1 MQSLS
6 LHKLP
11 RWVKIFTLLSGALVA
26 AGLAPHHLKWFAP
39 NFLYYWAP
47 HVAVLLVLCVLRA
60 SYPLIAA
67 AAIALSTYL
76 ALFGAWVFS
85 ASHPDSMAW
94 VGYLLNFP
102 GALAG
107 AVVGR
112 ILEWRKSLVST
123 ALPFGVGC
131 TFVAMGLALNQTVVC
146 MTVMAC
152 RIG

>member
-1 MQSLS
+1 MQSHS
-6 LHKLP
+6 LHNLP
-11 RWVKIFTLLSGALVA
+11 TWVKSFALLSGALVA
-26 AGLAPHHLKWFAP
+26 AGLAPHDLKWFAP

-47 HVAVLLVLCVLRA
+47 HLGVLVLLWTLRA
-60 SYPLIAA
+60 SHALIAG
-67 AAIALSTYL
+67 AAIALSIYL

-85 ASHPDSMAW
+85 ARHLDAMAW
-94 VGYLLNFP
+94 VGYLLSFP

-107 AVVGR
+107 AVVAR
-112 ILEWRKSLVST
+112 ILEWRKLLAST

-131 TFVAMGLALNQTVVC
+131 ACVAMGLALNQTVVC